1 MTQKYSVDDLNQM
14 SQGEFV
20 VVLGEVFEHTPT
32 IVQQAWEQRP
42 FATLDDLHQGMV
54 QVVERFSIDEQLA
67 LIRAHPDLGAKA
79 KMAEASVQ
87 EQAGVGLDR
96 LTAEEFDRFQTLNQ
110 AYKAKFGF
118 PFIVAVKNHTRDS
131 ILSAFEQRLNHS
143 VDVERQQ
150 ALDEIFQI
158 AGFRLA
164 HIINSIN
171 SIN

>member
-1 MTQKYSVDDLNQM
+1 MNQKYAIDELNQM

-20 VVLGEVFEHTPT
+20 AVLGEVFEQTPT
-32 IVQQAWEQRP
+32 IAQQAWEQRP
-42 FATLDDLHQGMV
+42 FATLADLHQGMV

-79 KMAEASVQ
+79 KMAAASVQ

-96 LTAEEFDRFQTLNQ
+96 LTAEEFDQFQRLNQ

-143 VDVERQQ
+143 VNVERQQ
-150 ALDEIFQI
+150 ALNEIFQI
-158 AGFRLA
+158 AEFRLA
-164 HIINSIN
+164 HLVNLINR
-171 SIN
+171 

>member
-1 MTQKYSVDDLNQM
+1 MNQKYSIDELNQM

-20 VVLGEVFEHTPT
+20 AVLGEVFEQTPT
-32 IVQQAWEQRP
+32 IAQQAWEQRP
-42 FATLDDLHQGMV
+42 FSTLADLHQGMV

-96 LTAEEFDRFQTLNQ
+96 LTAEEFDRFQRLNQ

-118 PFIVAVKNHTRDS
+118 PFIVAVKNQTRDS
-131 ILSAFEQRLNHS
+131 ILLAFEQRLNHS

-150 ALDEIFQI
+150 ALNEIFQI

-164 HIINSIN
+164 HIVNSIN
-171 SIN
+171 